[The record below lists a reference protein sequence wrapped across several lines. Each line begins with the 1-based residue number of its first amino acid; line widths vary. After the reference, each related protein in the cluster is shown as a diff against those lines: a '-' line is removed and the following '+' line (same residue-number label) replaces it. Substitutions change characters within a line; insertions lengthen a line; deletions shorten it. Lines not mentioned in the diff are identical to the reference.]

1 MQDVQEAY
9 RLIEREMNDMEELAR
24 RSLDNVDSF
33 VSEVVRYSFRFGGK
47 RLRPALLFL
56 AGKAVGTLTE
66 QHTRTATAVELIHTA
81 SLIHDDILDG
91 ASIRRHLDTVNVRW
105 NAQIGVLAGDVLLTR
120 ALEIMTQEDEMYGF
134 RRLTDACR
142 KTCEGELRQIGTIG
156 RFEMTRD
163 EYFDM
168 IAGKTAP
175 LLACSA
181 ELGARY
187 AGADEATTECFRLFG
202 HRLGL
207 AFQVIDDILDLVGEA
222 DTAGKTLRT
231 DLINR
236 KPTLPLILYLR
247 DADEADRRQTL
258 QRLRQEDWV
267 EADTDEIVARLRESG
282 SVQRARGE
290 AGRLIDDAIAAIS
303 DLPVDP
309 DTVAALA
316 SIARFV
322 GRRKK

>member
-9 RLIEREMNDMEELAR
+9 RLIDRELNDMEELAR
-24 RSLDNVDSF
+24 RSLDSVDPF
-33 VSEVVRYSFRFGGK
+33 VGDVVRYSFRFGGK
-47 RLRPALLFL
+47 RLRPATLFL
-56 AGKAVGTLTE
+56 TAKAVGAVTE
-66 QHTRTATAVELIHTA
+66 SHLRTATAVEFIHTA

-105 NAQIGVLAGDVLLTR
+105 NAQIGVLAGDILLTR
-120 ALEIMTQEDEMYGF
+120 ALEFMTREEKMYGF
-134 RRLTDACR
+134 RCLTDACR

-156 RFEMTRD
+156 RFDMTCE
-163 EYFDM
+163 EYFDV

-181 ELGARY
+181 ELGAHY
-187 AGADEATTECFRLFG
+187 AGADETTTERFRQFG

-222 DTAGKTLRT
+222 NTAGKTLRT

-247 DADEADRRQTL
+247 DANETDRQDTL
-258 QRLRQEDWV
+258 TRLRREHLDAEIAEEIATRLHRSGAV
-267 EADTDEIVARLRESG
+267 EEARN
-282 SVQRARGE
+282 E
-290 AGRLIDDAIAAIS
+290 AGRLIDQAVRSLDVFPTTEAVKALIA
-303 DLPVDP
+303 
-309 DTVAALA
+309 
-316 SIARFV
+316 IARFV
-322 GRRKK
+322 GNRTK